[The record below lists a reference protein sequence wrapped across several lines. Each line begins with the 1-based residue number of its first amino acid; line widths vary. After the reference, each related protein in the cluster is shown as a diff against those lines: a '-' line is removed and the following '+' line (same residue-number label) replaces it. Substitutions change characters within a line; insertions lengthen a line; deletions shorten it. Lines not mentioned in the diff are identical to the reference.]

1 MEIRQTNRINVNTWA
16 RNSHQATVTD
26 WWNPS
31 GVYFILVG
39 VTSNSLSIKWSQV
52 FQVFL
57 DCKSDFS
64 LSVTAF
70 QNANQF
76 YRQYA
81 SGRHILFM
89 EVCKGEWGWRI
100 SQLSLGKT
108 RYTLNM
114 SPLYHCIYR
123 QTTWHLFMP
132 AGEYSETSLPAL
144 DGRRRPRESHAG
156 I

>member
-1 MEIRQTNRINVNTWA
+1 MEIRQTNRININTSA

-31 GVYFILVG
+31 VVLVG
-39 VTSNSLSIKWSQV
+39 ITSNSLSIKWSQPL
-52 FQVFL
+52 QVFL

-64 LSVTAF
+64 SSVKAF

-76 YRQYA
+76 YHQYA
-81 SGRHILFM
+81 SQRHILFM

-114 SPLYHCIYR
+114 SPLYHWIYR

-132 AGEYSETSLPAL
+132 AGEYSDTNLPTL
-144 DGRRRPRESHAG
+144 DGRRKPKESHAG